1 MQEAHEHPHEHF
13 GAVDATLLATRLGV
27 RATWISLASLA
38 GTALLQLTIVAV
50 SGSVAL
56 LADTV
61 HNFADALTA
70 IPLLIAFRLGRRPA
84 SRRYPYGLH
93 RAEDLA
99 GVAIVL
105 TIAASAVF
113 AAAEGIDRLVHPR
126 EPGAVGLV
134 LLAGIVGFAGNEAVA
149 VYRVRVGR
157 RIGSAALVAD
167 GLHARTDGLTSLGVV
182 ASALAT
188 LVGID
193 RADPIVALAIT
204 AVIVWTMLRAA
215 RSVIHRIL
223 DGSDEE
229 TIALIETVADH
240 RGRARHRGE
249 GALDGPPPPRRDQH
263 RRRSR
268 HLGRGGPRHRRARAF
283 GAAQPSAATD
293 GRLRPRRPARA
304 RVASS
309 GLSLAGASKERP
321 VRWPGWI
328 LPPRCPRRRRA
339 NAATG
344 TPTSRPACTAP
355 DAAVRSAPTA

>member
-27 RATWISLASLA
+27 RATWVSLASLA
-38 GTALLQLTIVAV
+38 GTALLQLAIVAV

-56 LADTV
+56 LADTI
-61 HNFADALTA
+61 HNVTDALTA

-113 AAAEGIDRLVHPR
+113 AGAEAVDRLLHPR

-149 VYRVRVGR
+149 VYRIRVGR

-167 GLHARTDGLTSLGVV
+167 GLHARTDGFTSLGVV

-188 LVGID
+188 LVGIE

-229 TIALIETVADH
+229 TIALIETVAASTTGVEH
-240 RGRARHRGE
+240 V
-249 GALDGPPPPRRDQH
+249 
-263 RRRSR
+263 
-268 HLGRGGPRHRRARAF
+268 
-283 GAAQPSAATD
+283 TD
-293 GRLRPRRPARA
+293 ARA
-304 RVASS
+304 RWTGHRLRAE
-309 GLSLAGASKERP
+309 LSIDVDPGISVEAGHDIAE
-321 VRWPGWI
+321 
-328 LPPRCPRRRRA
+328 L
-339 NAATG
+339 
-344 TPTSRPACTAP
+344 
-355 DAAVRSAPTA
+355 VRSALLGGVPRLTDASVHVDPHEHGSHRPD